1 VIAQLILIDKL
12 LEAKNASLVVM
23 STAISAI
30 DAQPQNVL
38 GVLDL
43 N

>member
-12 LEAKNASLVVM
+12 EAINASLVVM

-30 DAQPQNVL
+30 DAQLLIAL